1 MTEFQQVVGIYIVIV
16 VLRIPRVKERWIA
29 PLMRGPEWF
38 FDVAVAPD
46 FLKGP
51 GAALLRYYRWRLFIP
66 WAIEGAILG
75 ALCLTGRSNAVN
87 ILLLITGIALSTR
100 FNYYAARIA
109 TENKTRQF
117 ERPDA
122 QQPASNVV
130 LSLEPRTLPSYTKWW
145 VEAGIALALGAAAVW
160 LAYLPP
166 SVAPSVRPRIIN
178 FLIVNVYIQA
188 GLLLIKRGLIRSSGA
203 APADN
208 VEQYLAWRESL
219 RRFTTL
225 TCDLTRFLI
234 TLQPLMVLAF
244 VTGGS
249 ARLIALPVFFA
260 VSLAG
265 FGVGLWIRLAHLK
278 VARRTKP
285 AKFPLLPAAQQARGV
300 VGFWPSLPILLLR
313 TANGYALNLASSPV
327 QIAGLYFAGFAGLLV
342 WLAR

>member
-1 MTEFQQVVGIYIVIV
+1 MTEFQQIVGIYILVV
-16 VLRIPRVKERWIA
+16 VLRIPRLKERWIA
-29 PLMRGPEWF
+29 PLMRGPDWF

-51 GAALLRYYRWRLFIP
+51 GASLLRYYRWRLFIP
-66 WAIEGAILG
+66 WGMEGAIL
-75 ALCLTGRSNAVN
+75 ASLWLTGRNSAVN
-87 ILLLITGIALSTR
+87 VLLLIMGIALFTR

-109 TENKTRQF
+109 TENRTRRF

-130 LSLEPRTLPSYTKWW
+130 LSLEPRTLRSYTRWW
-145 VEAGIALALGAAAVW
+145 AEAGIALALSTAAVW
-160 LAYLPP
+160 LAFLPP
-166 SVAPSVRPRIIN
+166 SVAPRVRPGIIN
-178 FLIVNVYIQA
+178 LLIVNVYLQA
-188 GLLLIKRGLIRSSGA
+188 GLLLVKRGLIRSGGA

-225 TCDLTRFLI
+225 TCDLMRFLI
-234 TLQPLMVLAF
+234 TLQPLVALAF

-249 ARLIALPVFFA
+249 ARFIALPVFFA
-260 VSLAG
+260 VALAG
-265 FGVGLWIRLAHLK
+265 FGVGLRIRLAHLK

-285 AKFPLLPAAQQARGV
+285 AKFPLLPAAQQTRGM

-313 TANGYALNLASSPV
+313 TANGYALNLASAPV

>member
-1 MTEFQQVVGIYIVIV
+1 MTQFQQLAGIYILIV
-16 VLRIPRVKERWIA
+16 VLRIPRLKERWIA

-75 ALCLTGRSNAVN
+75 TLWLTGRNTALN
-87 ILLLITGIALSTR
+87 IVLLISGIALFTR

-109 TENKTRQF
+109 TENKTLQF

-122 QQPASNVV
+122 QQPTSNVV
-130 LSLEPRTLPSYTKWW
+130 LSLEPRTLRNYTKWW
-145 VEAGIALALGAAAVW
+145 VEAGIALALGATAVW

-166 SVAPSVRPRIIN
+166 SVAASARPRIIN
-178 FLIVNVYIQA
+178 LLIVNVYLQA
-188 GLLLIKRGLIRSSGA
+188 GLLLVKRGLIRSRGA

-225 TCDLTRFLI
+225 TCDLIRFLL
-234 TLQPLMVLAF
+234 TLQPLLALAF

-249 ARLIALPVFFA
+249 VRLVALPVLFA
-260 VSLAG
+260 VSLAAV
-265 FGVGLWIRLAHLK
+265 GVGLWIRLAHLK

-285 AKFPLLPAAQQARGV
+285 AKFPLLPAAQKTRGL

-313 TANGYALNLASSPV
+313 TANGYALNLASAPV